1 MAGIPKEHQDAIA
14 YHLNM
19 IGVLFKNPRITL
31 VIRNPDLTAK
41 GLDGDVVISHTD
53 EDLEE
58 VIRAIKVRQFEQQQK
73 AMAEVA
79 TQAVS

>member
-1 MAGIPKEHQDAIA
+1 MAGLPKEHQDAVA

-31 VIRNPDLTAK
+31 VIRNPDLNAQGK
-41 GLDGDVVISHTD
+41 DGDVVISHTD
-53 EDLEE
+53 EDLDE
-58 VIRAIKVRQFEQQQK
+58 VIRAIRVRQYELQQK
-73 AMAEVA
+73 EVAEVA